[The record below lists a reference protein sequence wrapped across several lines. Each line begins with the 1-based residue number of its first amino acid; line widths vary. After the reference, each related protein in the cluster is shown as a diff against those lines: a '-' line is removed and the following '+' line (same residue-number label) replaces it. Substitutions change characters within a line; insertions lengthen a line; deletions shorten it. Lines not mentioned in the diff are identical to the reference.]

1 MTATQPETLT
11 PETLTLETL
20 PTPFGPILVAADAE
34 GRLRAVEF
42 WNDEA
47 EMRHLLAH
55 RFGAV
60 KAEFGQVPAS
70 IRTAFERYF
79 AGDRQALKY
88 VPWISG
94 GTPFQQKVWN
104 ALTTIP
110 VGETWS
116 YAKLAA
122 AIGQPKAVRA
132 VGLANGANPIPIVV
146 PCHRVIGKD
155 GALTGFGGGLDRKRW
170 LLRHEGAA
178 FNDAA
183 GARETRAVE
192 RRFERRNAA

>member
-1 MTATQPETLT
+1 MTATPPETI
-11 PETLTLETL
+11 TLESL
-20 PTPFGPILVAADAE
+20 ATPFGPILVAVDAQ
-34 GRLRAVEF
+34 GRLCAVEF

-47 EMRHLLAH
+47 EMRALLRRFHDGAH
-55 RFGAV
+55 AAFGKVA
-60 KAEFGQVPAS
+60 AP
-70 IRTAFERYF
+70 IREAFERYF
-79 AGDRQALKY
+79 AGDRAALKE
-88 VPWISG
+88 VPWTTG
-94 GTPFQQKVWN
+94 GTEFQRKVWQ

-116 YAKLAA
+116 YAQLAA
-122 AIGQPKAVRA
+122 AIGKPKAVRA

-146 PCHRVIGKD
+146 PCHRVIGAN
-155 GALTGFGGGLDRKRW
+155 GSLTGFGGGLDRKRW

-192 RRFERRNAA
+192 RRYERRSAA

>member
-1 MTATQPETLT
+1 MTATQRETIV
-11 PETLTLETL
+11 LERL
-20 PTPFGPILVAADAE
+20 PTPFGPILVAADAD

-47 EMRHLLAH
+47 EMRRLLARH
-55 RFGAV
+55 FGAA
-60 KAEFGQVPAS
+60 KAEFGKVAEP

-79 AGDRQALKY
+79 AGDRSALKD
-88 VPWISG
+88 VPWTTG
-94 GTPFQQKVWN
+94 GTAFQQKVWH
-104 ALTTIP
+104 ALATIP

-116 YAKLAA
+116 YAQLAA
-122 AIGQPKAVRA
+122 AIGSPKAVRA

-146 PCHRVIGKD
+146 PCHRVIGAN
-155 GALTGFGGGLDRKRW
+155 GSLTGFGGGLDRKRW

-183 GARETRAVE
+183 EARETKAVE
-192 RRFERRNAA
+192 RRFERRTAA